1 MNLLL
6 GVSPLTLSI
15 DFRSGL
21 GIDTPVLQY
30 STFVVVI
37 NAVSVSSAVILIYCI

>member
-30 STFVVVI
+30 STFVVV
-37 NAVSVSSAVILIYCI
+37 NTNSVNSAVILI